1 MEICTELTE
10 LENLNNNHAAQKKRK
25 TCWKASLSKA
35 LKSSSGQLE
44 PTGLC
49 LLKAPLS
56 VSRCQAGL
64 EAEQS
69 STPFPWLE
77 ETFQGI
83 DVHFLSNSTKCF
95 GLVFFFFLI
104 LHFVLQIFS
113 EDGKRSQIGNKAL
126 CSAL

>member
-1 MEICTELTE
+1 MQLK
-10 LENLNNNHAAQKKRK
+10 KKRKK

-69 STPFPWLE
+69 STPFAWLE
-77 ETFQGI
+77 EVFQGI
-83 DVHFLSNSTKCF
+83 DVHFLSNLTKCF
-95 GLVFFFFLI
+95 ELFFFFLI

>member
-10 LENLNNNHAAQKKRK
+10 LENLNNNHAAQKKKK

-95 GLVFFFFLI
+95 GLVFFFF
-104 LHFVLQIFS
+104 FNFTFCAPNLQ
-113 EDGKRSQIGNKAL
+113 
-126 CSAL
+126 